1 MMNGQAANKQG
12 SGKVLWVFVG
22 VAFIGV
28 GCYYESTT
36 FVIAGIICVIL
47 AFVGKKKNNA
57 VSTEIRSGA
66 TQNMPANMT
75 VTAASTIRSGSLN
88 AYTYHK
94 GIERTDHCPI
104 CREFSGNGYCS
115 KCGYRFNK

>member
-22 VAFIGV
+22 IALFGV

-57 VSTEIRSGA
+57 VSTEIKSGA

-88 AYTYHK
+88 ARATA
-94 GIERTDHCPI
+94 IVQNADTDLI
-104 CREFSGNGYCS
+104 NKFIRSG
-115 KCGYRFNK
+115 KEKLRL